1 MHCKRSEAHRKL
13 TFSYKLRGSDGLCS
27 GLNLLQRENCRAIL
41 AAPMNRLLTTLL
53 VWLLMAALP
62 LHAVAASVSMS
73 CAPVQQ
79 QSNAV
84 EMADHASHAAAD
96 DSHAHHGVH
105 AMDSAETAAD
115 GDASDTKA
123 GKLSHSS
130 CSACS
135 AFCIGAVA
143 PPSSSL
149 SVPSF
154 DGSEAVIVAPADL
167 VAGFIPDGLQRP
179 PRQ

>member
-1 MHCKRSEAHRKL
+1 MAH
-13 TFSYKLRGSDGLCS
+13 
-27 GLNLLQRENCRAIL
+27 
-41 AAPMNRLLTTLL
+41 
-53 VWLLMAALP
+53 
-62 LHAVAASVSMS
+62 
-73 CAPVQQ
+73 
-79 QSNAV
+79 
-84 EMADHASHAAAD
+84 HASQAAAD
-96 DSHAHHGVH
+96 APHAHHGMH
-105 AMDSAETAAD
+105 AMDSADAAAD
-115 GDASDTKA
+115 DDSSDTKT

-154 DGSEAVIVAPADL
+154 DGSEAVVAAPVDL
-167 VAGFIPDGLQRP
+167 LVGFIPDGPQRP

>member
-1 MHCKRSEAHRKL
+1 
-13 TFSYKLRGSDGLCS
+13 
-27 GLNLLQRENCRAIL
+27 
-41 AAPMNRLLTTLL
+41 MNRLLTTLL

-79 QSNAV
+79 HTGAAQLT
-84 EMADHASHAAAD
+84 DHGSHAAAD
-96 DSHAHHGVH
+96 DPHAHHGMH
-105 AMDSAETAAD
+105 AMDSAGTAAD
-115 GDASDTKA
+115 GDSSDTKT

-154 DGSEAVIVAPADL
+154 DGSEAVVAAPADL
-167 VAGFIPDGLQRP
+167 VAGFIPDGPQRP

>member
-1 MHCKRSEAHRKL
+1 MLLHKGLALAMLKL
-13 TFSYKLRGSDGLCS
+13 PQL
-27 GLNLLQRENCRAIL
+27 ENCRAIL
-41 AAPMNRLLTTLL
+41 DESMNRLLTTLL
-53 VWLLMAALP
+53 VWLLMATLP

-79 QSNAV
+79 QNITPPAV
-84 EMADHASHAAAD
+84 DHTDHMASSAAHDQYQYGEHVADAVSDHHSPD
-96 DSHAHHGVH
+96 
-105 AMDSAETAAD
+105 AEAN
-115 GDASDTKA
+115 KP
-123 GKLSHSS
+123 SHSS

-149 SVPSF
+149 PLPAF
-154 DGSEAVIVAPADL
+154 DGSEAVIIAAADP
-167 VAGFIPDGLQRP
+167 VTGFIPDGLHRP

>member
-1 MHCKRSEAHRKL
+1 
-13 TFSYKLRGSDGLCS
+13 
-27 GLNLLQRENCRAIL
+27 
-41 AAPMNRLLTTLL
+41 MNRLLTTLL

-73 CAPVQQ
+73 CAPVQEQ
-79 QSNAV
+79 TGLVQV
-84 EMADHASHAAAD
+84 ADHSSQATAD
-96 DSHAHHGVH
+96 DSHSHHGMH
-105 AMDSAETAAD
+105 ALDATNSAAD
-115 GDASDTKA
+115 DGSSDTKA

-149 SVPSF
+149 SIPSF
-154 DGSEAVIVAPADL
+154 DGSEAVVAAPAAL
-167 VAGFIPDGLQRP
+167 IAGFIPDGPQRP